1 MAGLHRLRFRDILL
15 WPTHNRIANALVMGV
30 MPRFRYVLLSDLL
43 LEENIAEGLARHG
56 AHVVLT
62 GRQVETLEAAAATLR
77 AAGGQASIAAF
88 DIGDTA
94 ALHQRLDDI
103 LREVGHLDIL
113 VNNVGQ
119 RARRD
124 VFAFELDEIR
134 ALLEVDLVAPMELS
148 RLVAKAMLAAVNGR
162 IINITSIAG
171 PIARSGDA
179 LYTAAKGGLDALTRA
194 LAAELG
200 PAGITVDAIAPA
212 YFATEANAD
221 MTADAEIADWLARRT
236 SLGRWGSPDEIAG
249 AAVFLASDAASY
261 ITGQTIAVD
270 GGYLAHF

>member
-1 MAGLHRLRFRDILL
+1 MLSFSGTGAAMISSNLFDLSGKV
-15 WPTHNRIANALVMGV
+15 ALVTGAG
-30 MPRFRYVLLSDLL
+30 RGLGFA
-43 LEENIAEGLARHG
+43 IAEGLAKHG
-56 AHVVLT
+56 AHVVLN
-62 GRQVETLEAAAATLR
+62 GRQAETLEAAASAIR

-94 ALHQRLDDI
+94 ALHQRLEDI
-103 LREVGHLDIL
+103 LRDVGHLDIL

-124 VFAFELDEIR
+124 VFDFDLAEIR

-148 RLVAKAMLAAVNGR
+148 RLVAKTMLAAVNGR

-200 PAGITVDAIAPA
+200 PFGITVNAIAPG
-212 YFATEANAD
+212 YFATEANAE
-221 MTADAEIADWLARRT
+221 MTSDAEIADWLARRT